1 MADDTQHVVPNEPA
15 AFEPEPVPENI
26 ADTELNGLKPAESST
41 DDTQAEDTQEE
52 TQQDQPDDAES
63 KDDAAAEAEDNPDTP
78 SEDESDKPE
87 QTVENPD
94 EDPEAARKRH
104 NDEMAQQRIAQKQQR
119 DFINAQRAQI
129 REAEMSADPE
139 DQARRLEILEA
150 KQYVDTVERNRA
162 GLINENA
169 QAQATIDLFNP
180 QSENYNQRLY
190 ARALQNFN
198 DNYVITDPETG
209 EVLGAQDRF
218 GNNVS
223 LYQYLSQEA
232 ADMRDILGNTQATTQ
247 VKAQQAEAKMR
258 ARAVNP
264 SNPGKI
270 TSSGDEL
277 QDLLDKVGDMPLV

>member
-1 MADDTQHVVPNEPA
+1 MADDTTVVPNEPA
-15 AFEPEPVPENI
+15 FTPEPVPDNI
-26 ADTELNGLKPAESST
+26 ADTELNGLNPADEATASE
-41 DDTQAEDTQEE
+41 QVEATQEE
-52 TQQDQPDDAES
+52 TQQDQPGDAES
-63 KDDAAAEAEDNPDTP
+63 KDDEAEQAEEADTN

-87 QTVENPD
+87 QTEENPD
-94 EDPEAARKRH
+94 EDPETARRRH
-104 NDEMAQQRIAQKQQR
+104 NDEMAQQRIAQKQAR
-119 DFINAQRAQI
+119 DYINAQRAQI
-129 REAEMSADPE
+129 REAEMAADPT

-180 QSENYNQRLY
+180 QSENYNPKLY
-190 ARALQNFN
+190 ARAIQNFN
-198 DNYVITDPETG
+198 DNYVITDPDSG

-247 VKAQQAEAKMR
+247 ARAQQAEAKMR

-264 SNPGKI
+264 SNPGKV

-277 QDLLDKVGDMPLV
+277 QDLLDKVGDIPLV